1 MRRLA
6 VLMAAAFVDM
16 LGFAMIFPLLPFYA
30 LRLNAE
36 EWVIGWMIAS
46 FSIVQLASSPLWGR
60 MSDKLGRRSAIL
72 FGLGTSAIAFVVF
85 GFAASI
91 WMLFLSRIVQGF
103 GGGTTGVLQAYVADV
118 TEPRDRAKA
127 LGWLSAATGVGVMIG
142 PAIGSLAFKMG
153 HAAPG
158 MVAAALCLVNIVF
171 AWRWLPESY
180 PEHPRAGAPAVPDRA
195 PRGIRT
201 MIVDV
206 LSTPGSDISRLIW
219 IYAGGMLGFMSMT
232 AVLALYL
239 ASDFGITEESIF
251 IFFVYLGGIGVIMRA
266 VLLGKLI
273 DWLGEV
279 RLMRIGALILALG
292 LLAIP
297 LPRSVVG
304 LGLMLGLVPI
314 GTACLFPAVSALIS
328 HRAERHELG
337 QTLGVQ
343 QAFGG
348 VSRVLAPI
356 WSTVAFQGLGVGI
369 PFYLSGGVVGL
380 VLLTTLGVQREER
393 APAASA
399 AVGSAP

>member
-180 PEHPRAGAPAVPDRA
+180 PEHHRAGAPAVPDRA

-266 VLLGKLI
+266 S
-273 DWLGEV
+273 
-279 RLMRIGALILALG
+279 
-292 LLAIP
+292 P
-297 LPRSVVG
+297 HPRARA
-304 LGLMLGLVPI
+304 PRD
-314 GTACLFPAVSALIS
+314 PAA
-328 HRAERHELG
+328 
-337 QTLGVQ
+337 TLGRRARADARARADRNGVPVSGRLR
-343 QAFGG
+343 ADLAPSRTPRAGTDARGATGIRRRLTGPRPDLVHGG
-348 VSRVLAPI
+348 VPGTRRGHPVLPVRRSRWAGP
-356 WSTVAFQGLGVGI
+356 ADDPG
-369 PFYLSGGVVGL
+369 
-380 VLLTTLGVQREER
+380 R
-393 APAASA
+393 AA
-399 AVGSAP
+399 